1 MSLMKE
7 KPTFKKYNRSN
18 LICISKYS
26 FHEYSNIKKFNS
38 ISLTSK
44 YPIFQRFY
52 SDLNTFNNLNLQK
65 ESTKK
70 KEATVKDN
78 ASKLCYEY
86 CKALADAQKR
96 KLHNKYDPINKIKY
110 NYAWLENEYRLIQ
123 QEKVKKKNLQIYLTC
138 HYQKLIK

>member
-1 MSLMKE
+1 M
-7 KPTFKKYNRSN
+7 
-18 LICISKYS
+18 
-26 FHEYSNIKKFNS
+26 
-38 ISLTSK
+38 
-44 YPIFQRFY
+44 
-52 SDLNTFNNLNLQK
+52 
-65 ESTKK
+65 
-70 KEATVKDN
+70 KDN

-138 HYQKLIK
+138 HY

>member
-18 LICISKYS
+18 LICISKS
-26 FHEYSNIKKFNS
+26 GFHEYRNIKKFNS
-38 ISLTSK
+38 ISLISK
-44 YPIFQRFY
+44 YLIFQRFY
-52 SDLNTFNNLNLQK
+52 SDLNKFNNLNLQK

-70 KEATVKDN
+70 KEAVVYDN
-78 ASKLCYEY
+78 ASELCYEY

-110 NYAWLENEYRLIQ
+110 NYVWFENEYRLTQ
-123 QEKVKKKNLQIYLTC
+123 REKVNKKNLQIYLTC
-138 HYQKLIK
+138 HYQKVMK